1 MAITSAGIGS
11 NLDVEGIVKQ
21 LMSLERR
28 PASRLQSR
36 ISGINSNLS
45 AYGKV
50 RSEIAALQ
58 TAAKNLGT
66 STGFN
71 VFSSTLSDT
80 SAGSAAVSSSATAG
94 QYAIRVASLAKAQTL
109 VSPNSIDGGA
119 TRITDSSATI
129 AGSATLTI
137 SQGGGS
143 FSVSVADAS
152 LEGIRDAINDATD
165 NTGVVASVIN
175 DGSGSRLVMRSE
187 DTGAANAVTSVAVS
201 GTSNSNYDFLQF
213 SAGTSY
219 TDSGATTGESVAA
232 SDAQISV
239 DGVTITSSTNVFSS
253 AIEGVTFVA
262 KATTSSTFNL
272 SIARDDSAVVE
283 KVEAFVS
290 AYNTFIQSNEQRYAK
305 GGALAADSTL
315 LSVMSSLRSL
325 AGESGGSTGNSLS
338 YLIEIGISVDEDGV
352 MSLNSETL
360 RSALTDE
367 PDAVSNLLANSTNGI
382 FARFNTVASEFLD
395 TDGLI
400 DSREEGLRSSIT
412 SLDER
417 IEQMERRLESVEA
430 RLRREFSALDALMA
444 RLGQTSAAISRTL
457 G

>member
-11 NLDVEGIVKQ
+11 NLDVEGIVRQ
-21 LMSLERR
+21 LMTLERR
-28 PASRLQSR
+28 PAARLQSR

-45 AYGKV
+45 EYGKV

-58 TAAKNLGT
+58 TAARSLGT
-66 STGFN
+66 TTSFN
-71 VFSSTLSDT
+71 VFSATLSDT

-94 QYAIRVASLAKAQTL
+94 QYAVRVLSLAKAQTL

-119 TRITDSSATI
+119 TRITDSSAAI

-137 SQGGGS
+137 SQAGNS
-143 FSVSVADAS
+143 FSVSLADAS
-152 LEGIRDAINDATD
+152 LEGIRDAINDAAD
-165 NTGVVASVIN
+165 NTGVVASVIS
-175 DGSGSRLVMRSE
+175 DGTGSRLVMRSDE
-187 DTGAANAVTSVAVS
+187 TGAANAVTSVAVS
-201 GTSNSNYDFLQF
+201 GASNTNYDFLQF
-213 SAGTSY
+213 AAGTAY
-219 TDSGATTGESVAA
+219 TDAGATTGESVAA

-253 AIEGVTFVA
+253 AIQGVTFVA
-262 KATTSSTFNL
+262 KSTTASSFNL
-272 SIARDDSAVVE
+272 SIARDDSALVD
-283 KVEAFVS
+283 KVEAFVT
-290 AYNTFIQSNEQRYAK
+290 AYNTLTQANDKRYAK
-305 GGALAADSTL
+305 GGALASDSTL
-315 LSVMSSLRSL
+315 LSVMSSLRTL
-325 AGESGGSTGNSLS
+325 VGEAGGSTGNSLS

-360 RSALTDE
+360 RTALTND
-367 PDAVSNLLANSTNGI
+367 PDAVSNLLTDSTSGI
-382 FARFNTVASEFLD
+382 FARFDTVTSEFLD

-400 DSREEGLRSSIT
+400 ESREEGLRSSIT